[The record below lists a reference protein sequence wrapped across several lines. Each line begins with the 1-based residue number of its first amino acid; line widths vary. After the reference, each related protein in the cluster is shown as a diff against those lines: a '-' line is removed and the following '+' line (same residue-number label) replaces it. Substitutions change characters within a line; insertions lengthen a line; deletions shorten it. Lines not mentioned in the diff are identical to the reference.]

1 MPKTN
6 AIQSFFK
13 KITRES
19 KIFLLLLFAADFL
32 FLSLHIMH
40 RAPPFKGIFPYFGNT
55 SFSLFLDLG
64 LPESYQYVKE
74 FWIIL
79 LFILVSIRT
88 RRFVYLI
95 WSSLFFYL
103 LLDDLFKIR
112 EDLGGFLSR
121 ALVYPSALGVRAKD
135 MAEFSVSTVVGLIFL
150 ILILIAYF
158 KSDWHVRNNFLVL
171 LVLTGG
177 LFLFGA
183 VLDLLVIAAKG
194 VILQQILGILEEF
207 GEMLVMSLIC
217 WFTFLLNS
225 NNYIG
230 QAGDESDILRP
241 IH

>member
-1 MPKTN
+1 
-6 AIQSFFK
+6 
-13 KITRES
+13 
-19 KIFLLLLFAADFL
+19 
-32 FLSLHIMH
+32 MH

-55 SFSLFLDLG
+55 AFSLFLDLG

-79 LFILVSIRT
+79 LCILVTIGT
-88 RRFVYLI
+88 GKFVYLI
-95 WSSLFFYL
+95 WGSLFFYL
-103 LLDDLFKIR
+103 LLDDLFKVR

-121 ALVYPSALGVRAKD
+121 ALVFPTGLGVRAKD

-150 ILILIAYF
+150 ILILSAYF
-158 KSDWHVRNNFLVL
+158 KSDRLVRNNFLVL

-183 VLDLLVIAAKG
+183 VLDLLVIAVKG

-225 NNYIG
+225 DKSKG